1 MNGDPSGSR
10 SGSRPRRTTAI
21 APLGRRALLRG
32 AGRVAIA
39 LPFLDAMSPRRAFA
53 QAAGRTEPKRLFT
66 FLIEN
71 GVVPSA
77 WFPTGSEK
85 EFKMGSILNP
95 MLPYQKHVIMP
106 DGLDNKTSG
115 GTCHAVG
122 RAGALTGQNNSGGRA
137 NGISIDQAVANHIS
151 TGTRLKSI
159 EASVFLKTNFIYS
172 LFHSGPREAIFP
184 EDDPAKVF
192 ERLFSPG
199 VPTPVT
205 PGNPSPTVNEDF
217 GRLRLRKKSILDR
230 AMEEYKRLHGT
241 VGGTDKIPARPAHE
255 RHPGDRARAG
265 GPRRGGQR
273 GGGQRELQAAAG
285 AGGRHLRLP
294 DAHEAALGAAVDG
307 ARLRHHPGGVDP
319 DARLADLLHLA
330 GGQRR
335 PARHLAP
342 AGQPGPDGQLNKIAT
357 WFCEQVVYIIQQLQ
371 SYPTGDGK
379 TLFDNTLLFWAN
391 DLGTGPHSRK
401 RYPFLLATGD
411 FTLPDGK
418 LLETGRYL
426 KYPGGTAHNDL
437 LTSVGRIMGLPI
449 TNFGNHGKG
458 PLPGLG

>member
-66 FLIEN
+66 FVIEN

-205 PGNPSPTVNEDF
+205 PGDPSPTVNEDF

-230 AMEEYKRLHGT
+230 AMEEYKRLHAT
-241 VGGTDKIPARPAHE
+241 VGATDKSRLDRHMNGIREIE
-255 RHPGDRARAG
+255 RGL
-265 GPRRGGQR
+265 
-273 GGGQRELQAAAG
+273 E
-285 AGGRHLRLP
+285 
-294 DAHEAALGAAVDG
+294 ALGAAGSAVG
-307 ARLRHHPGGVDP
+307 ASASCKLPPAPAAGTSDFQMHTKLHSELLSMALACDITRVGSIQTRASLTSFTWLGVN
-319 DARLADLLHLA
+319 
-330 GGQRR
+330 GGQH
-335 PARHLAP
+335 AISHQQ
-342 AGQPGPDGQLNKIAT
+342 GSSGPDGQLNKIAT

-449 TNFGNHGKG
+449 TSFGNHGKG